1 MKRLLCWILSL
12 CLLLCLVPGAAAAER
27 VTGTLERRAGYDLA
41 SVRCELADGSYFFAS
56 VEETA
61 AGYAYAFDRPAG
73 TYTVRP
79 EYFST
84 TVWDGAVDISWYDA
98 SQTAFY
104 LDTPAKLAGLAALV
118 NGQVDAGT
126 PDYRIK
132 GDRSELVS
140 TRVDDYLL
148 VGAGGDNQ
156 YGTVHVGDAAHD
168 FSDKTV
174 YLTADLNMG
183 GSSNWTPIGGL
194 YPMDRANTERVIAAY
209 FNGTL
214 DGQGHRIT
222 NLFCDR
228 YAEKGYAYSQG
239 VGLIGHMGDLYD
251 GEAAPETD
259 PAVRN
264 LSVSGSIYGRRMV
277 GGIVGRTGS
286 IPTGIY
292 LENCANHASVKNTD
306 SKGVGGIVGAGWSE
320 GAIVNCYNTGSVTT
334 GYACPAGG
342 ICGSNS
348 GLDIYNCYNAGVI
361 DSNGSQRGRAIGG
374 HNNGSY
380 TVSDCYYLEGCD
392 DDPASNGWYSGT
404 ALSCV
409 VSVTA
414 MPKAD
419 MRSQKLVDALNCNG
433 AAYAAVQGSY
443 PVLAWE
449 AERSPA
455 AHTVRI
461 TQPEGGTVASD
472 GGESV
477 AFGTVLHL
485 SNTPDIGWAFRTYT
499 LNGETLT
506 GPYATVT
513 ADAAV
518 SGVFSRMTAGA
529 LYIENAPAFPI
540 TVKKDGTVMENG
552 TARRVTDYPVAD
564 GDPLYEGD
572 MLTATATLAE
582 GAEPEDLSYVYN
594 GKFRYY
600 FTFQDAAQTEK
611 STDTG
616 KFTVTSRIASASLR
630 LRATAY
636 TTHKVWTQLAET
648 DWYTPSADSF
658 TLTSAR
664 QLAGLAQL
672 VKQGNSFAGKT
683 VLLGADISLANDDKT
698 FNRGV
703 RWFDGIGSTQA
714 PFAGTFDGNGCRIT
728 EMTAESTGSGAAL
741 FLAAD
746 GAVLKNIRVSGTAK
760 ANGSAAG
767 IAAQAKNTQFLG
779 CVNEAAV
786 TSTGEK
792 AGGIAAL
799 LDGASSLTGCTNL
812 GAVTGTDG
820 VGGLAGVVNDKE
832 STLTGCVNRGAVTG
846 NGAATGIGGVA
857 GRIGGS
863 LLRCANYGAVTGS
876 GWYLGGVAGA
886 CMTEGASSLTDCY
899 SAGEV
904 RNAHTYAS
912 SGTGGLIGYGND
924 YRAENCFSY
933 GAVSAAAGTAGGLIG
948 RDSSRSTNVRENLYY
963 RADSCGT
970 AVGGKA
976 EASGTAAR
984 TAAEFAAL
992 SFLRQLDKNGC
1003 FMLENGAYPELSAS
1017 ARCAHLETEL
1027 RDARAATC
1035 TEAGYTG
1042 DTVCK
1047 ACGTEIT
1054 HGEVIPAAGHQYRNG
1069 ACTVCGA
1076 KDPRWSGTERPWND
1090 PFRDVRVSDWFYSGV
1105 KFAYQHGLF
1114 QGTAAD
1120 MFSPDEPMTRA
1131 MLVTVL
1137 WRMDGKPSAA
1147 GGSSFTDVPRGQ
1159 WYTEAVAWAAENGVV
1174 NGVGGGKFEP
1184 DGNVTREQIATIL
1197 YRYAGLR
1204 GVPTGGRADL
1214 GSFPDGGA
1222 VSGWAYDALS
1232 WANAAGLIAG
1242 TREGGVDYLA
1252 PQQNATRAQVAV
1264 ILMRYLGAA

>member
-1 MKRLLCWILSL
+1 M
-12 CLLLCLVPGAAAAER
+12 
-27 VTGTLERRAGYDLA
+27 
-41 SVRCELADGSYFFAS
+41 
-56 VEETA
+56 
-61 AGYAYAFDRPAG
+61 
-73 TYTVRP
+73 
-79 EYFST
+79 
-84 TVWDGAVDISWYDA
+84 
-98 SQTAFY
+98 
-104 LDTPAKLAGLAALV
+104 
-118 NGQVDAGT
+118 
-126 PDYRIK
+126 
-132 GDRSELVS
+132 
-140 TRVDDYLL
+140 
-148 VGAGGDNQ
+148 
-156 YGTVHVGDAAHD
+156 
-168 FSDKTV
+168 
-174 YLTADLNMG
+174 
-183 GSSNWTPIGGL
+183 
-194 YPMDRANTERVIAAY
+194 
-209 FNGTL
+209 
-214 DGQGHRIT
+214 
-222 NLFCDR
+222 
-228 YAEKGYAYSQG
+228 
-239 VGLIGHMGDLYD
+239 
-251 GEAAPETD
+251 
-259 PAVRN
+259 
-264 LSVSGSIYGRRMV
+264 
-277 GGIVGRTGS
+277 
-286 IPTGIY
+286 
-292 LENCANHASVKNTD
+292 
-306 SKGVGGIVGAGWSE
+306 
-320 GAIVNCYNTGSVTT
+320 
-334 GYACPAGG
+334 
-342 ICGSNS
+342 
-348 GLDIYNCYNAGVI
+348 
-361 DSNGSQRGRAIGG
+361 
-374 HNNGSY
+374 
-380 TVSDCYYLEGCD
+380 
-392 DDPASNGWYSGT
+392 
-404 ALSCV
+404 
-409 VSVTA
+409 
-414 MPKAD
+414 
-419 MRSQKLVDALNCNG
+419 
-433 AAYAAVQGSY
+433 
-443 PVLAWE
+443 
-449 AERSPA
+449 
-455 AHTVRI
+455 
-461 TQPEGGTVASD
+461 
-472 GGESV
+472 
-477 AFGTVLHL
+477 
-485 SNTPDIGWAFRTYT
+485 
-499 LNGETLT
+499 
-506 GPYATVT
+506 
-513 ADAAV
+513 
-518 SGVFSRMTAGA
+518 
-529 LYIENAPAFPI
+529 
-540 TVKKDGTVMENG
+540 
-552 TARRVTDYPVAD
+552 
-564 GDPLYEGD
+564 
-572 MLTATATLAE
+572 
-582 GAEPEDLSYVYN
+582 
-594 GKFRYY
+594 
-600 FTFQDAAQTEK
+600 
-611 STDTG
+611 
-616 KFTVTSRIASASLR
+616 
-630 LRATAY
+630 
-636 TTHKVWTQLAET
+636 
-648 DWYTPSADSF
+648 
-658 TLTSAR
+658 
-664 QLAGLAQL
+664 
-672 VKQGNSFAGKT
+672 
-683 VLLGADISLANDDKT
+683 
-698 FNRGV
+698 
-703 RWFDGIGSTQA
+703 
-714 PFAGTFDGNGCRIT
+714 
-728 EMTAESTGSGAAL
+728 
-741 FLAAD
+741 
-746 GAVLKNIRVSGTAK
+746 
-760 ANGSAAG
+760 
-767 IAAQAKNTQFLG
+767 
-779 CVNEAAV
+779 NEAAV

-820 VGGLAGVVNDKE
+820 VGGLAGVVNDKK

-899 SAGEV
+899 SVGEV

-1054 HGEVIPAAGHQYRNG
+1054 HGKVIPAAGHQYRNG

-1090 PFRDVRVSDWFYSGV
+1090 PFRDVRTSDWFYSGV

-1114 QGTAAD
+1114 QGTSAD
-1120 MFSPDEPMTRA
+1120 TFSPDEPMTRA

-1137 WRMDGKPSAA
+1137 WRMDGKPDTA

-1222 VSGWAYDALS
+1222 VSSWAYDALS